1 MFSYDLQIVTE
12 IFRINRLENSSMFG
26 LLLKICNQ
34 KTVRIAAP
42 FQWLVGGRKTGKI
55 QGEDPE
61 VRVSCFCF
69 LRPVRV

>member
-1 MFSYDLQIVTE
+1 MFSYDLQMVTE
-12 IFRINRLENSSMFG
+12 IFRIIRLENSSMFG

-55 QGEDPE
+55 SG
-61 VRVSCFCF
+61 
-69 LRPVRV
+69 